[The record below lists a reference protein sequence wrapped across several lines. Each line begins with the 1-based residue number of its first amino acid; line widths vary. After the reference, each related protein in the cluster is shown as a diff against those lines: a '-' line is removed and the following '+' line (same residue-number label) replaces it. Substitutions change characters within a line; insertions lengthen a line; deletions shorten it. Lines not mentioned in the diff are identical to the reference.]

1 MSENDDEKTE
11 YRQEYEWDEKI
22 EDSPEFKDFEERILK
37 APALRAF
44 HEDEGAEKPE
54 EPPNESFL
62 SFLLS
67 DGPDASRIRRKALRL
82 ILRFGLALLDDGADD
97 PDPHDDPDI
106 N

>member
-1 MSENDDEKTE
+1 MSKNDNKKIEDG
-11 YRQEYEWDEKI
+11 QEYEWDEKI

-44 HEDEGAEKPE
+44 HEDEGVEKPE

-82 ILRFGLALLDDGADD
+82 ILRFGLALLDDRADRPDPPDD
-97 PDPHDDPDI
+97 PEI